1 MINITNEH
9 IFITISDVLQTYIL
23 LLGRS
28 NYSSIMALLIQTRK
42 EMREK
47 PEICWTRQ
55 DFACKNEKNKTPPY
69 YFENSNK
76 KALMFS

>member
-47 PEICWTRQ
+47 PEICWTKQ
-55 DFACKNEKNKTPPY
+55 DFACKNEKKIKHLLITL
-69 YFENSNK
+69 K
-76 KALMFS
+76 IVIRRH